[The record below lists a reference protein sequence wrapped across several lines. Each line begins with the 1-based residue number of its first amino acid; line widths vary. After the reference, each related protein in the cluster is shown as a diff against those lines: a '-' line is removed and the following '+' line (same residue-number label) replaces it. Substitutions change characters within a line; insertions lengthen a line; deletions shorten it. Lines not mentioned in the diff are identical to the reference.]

1 MSTDDLLKSLGFTA
15 LNLAWAWNHDLQ
27 RVFAMLDPNLWE
39 ATNHSPLE
47 VLRRV
52 HPARLEACNSD
63 PGFQRLLDVANKST
77 CDYFERR
84 TWFERKFGKKHKKL
98 RIAYF
103 CSEFAIHESMQQY
116 SGGLGVLAG
125 DHVKSSSDL
134 GVPLVG
140 VGLLYRHGYYVQE
153 LRADGTTRVLYP
165 EYDFADMPVMDTGME
180 IECPLG
186 KKLVRVKIWGLAVG
200 RVPLYLLD
208 ADLPGE
214 PKAHRQLTEGLYKGE
229 PDLRLRQQVLL
240 GVGGMLALKAVKATP
255 TVVHLNE
262 GHAAF
267 ANVERLRALRAK
279 GRKLEK
285 ALAAVRESS
294 VFTTHTPVPAGHDR
308 YAPKDV
314 ARHMSSHLSALGM
327 TTQEFANLARERPG
341 DKHEPF
347 CMTVLGLRTSA
358 RVNGVAKLHGEVSR
372 KMWAGAYGVE
382 TAAVPIGAITN
393 GVHVRTWLAPEAEA
407 LYVKHLG
414 KKWDR
419 FGPDDD
425 VWAKLTSVTY
435 EELWALRNT
444 LRAKLVHFVRERLA
458 RQARRRG
465 EDAAS
470 VADCYSMFDED
481 ALTLGFARRFATYK
495 RAPLIFKEAERLAQL
510 MGDPERPVQLV
521 FAGKAHPRDTGGQDM
536 ARAVHEQAHAAGFH
550 GRVALIEEYDMH
562 VGRIVTSGAD
572 VWLNNPIR
580 PNEASGT
587 SGMKPPLHGGLNASI
602 LDGWWPEGFDGENGW
617 AIGDGTELPDQAAQ
631 DALDAG
637 ALVTLLERELV
648 PLFYERNDAGL
659 PTKWLAKARRSL
671 VTIPGTF
678 NTHRMVGEY
687 VRKAYLGRAAPTNND
702 GDTQ

>member
-1 MSTDDLLKSLGFTA
+1 MSTKDLLKELSFLP
-15 LNLAWAWNHDLQ
+15 LNLAWSWNHNLQ

-39 ATNHSPLE
+39 ATNHAPLE

-52 HPARLEACNSD
+52 HPARLEACASD
-63 PGFQRLLDVANKST
+63 PEFQRLFDVACKST

-84 TWFERKFGKKHKKL
+84 TWFDRKFGKKHKKL
-98 RIAYF
+98 RVAYF

-125 DHVKSSSDL
+125 DHVKSASDL

-153 LRADGTTRVLYP
+153 LCADGSTRVLYP
-165 EYDFADMPVMDTGME
+165 EYDFADMPIFDTGIE
-180 IECPLG
+180 IECPVG
-186 KKLVRVKIWGLAVG
+186 KKLVRARVWILAVG
-200 RVPLYLLD
+200 HVLLYLLD
-208 ADLPGE
+208 SDLPGA
-214 PKAHRQLTEGLYKGE
+214 PKAHRELTEGLYKGE

-240 GVGGMLALKAVKATP
+240 GVGGMLALKAVKSMP

-267 ANVERLRALRAK
+267 ANVERLRALRAR
-279 GRKLEK
+279 GRKFET
-285 ALAAVRESS
+285 ALANVRENS

-314 ARHMSSHLSALGM
+314 AKYMSSHLAALGM
-327 TTQEFANLARERPG
+327 TTQEFADLAREKPG

-358 RVNGVAKLHGEVSR
+358 RVNGVAQLHGEVSR
-372 KMWAGAYGVE
+372 KMWAGAYGVALE
-382 TAAVPIGAITN
+382 DVPIGAITN

-407 LYVKHLG
+407 LYTKHLG
-414 KKWDR
+414 KKWGQ

-425 VWAKLTSVTY
+425 VWAKFAGVTD

-465 EDAAS
+465 EDATS
-470 VADCYSMFDED
+470 VAACYSMFDED

-495 RAPLIFKEAERLAQL
+495 RAPLIFKEAERLATL
-510 MGDPERPVQLV
+510 MGDPARPVQLV
-521 FAGKAHPRDTGGQDM
+521 FSGKAHPRDTGGQDM
-536 ARAVHEQAHAAGFH
+536 AREVHEEARAAGFH

-562 VGRIVTSGAD
+562 VGRILTSGAD

-617 AIGDGTELPDQAAQ
+617 AIGDGTELPEQAAQ
-631 DALDAG
+631 DALDAD

-648 PLFYERNDAGL
+648 PLFYERTEAGL

-687 VRKAYLGRAAPTNND
+687 VRKAYLG
-702 GDTQ
+702 

>member
-1 MSTDDLLKSLGFTA
+1 MSTDDLRQALYFNA
-15 LNLAWAWNHDLQ
+15 LNLEWAWNHEMQ
-27 RVFAMLDPNLWE
+27 RVFAMLDPHLWE
-39 ATNHSPLE
+39 ATNHSPRE

-52 HPARLEACNSD
+52 HPARLEACASD
-63 PGFQRLLDVANKST
+63 PDFQRLFVEVACKTTN
-77 CDYFERR
+77 DYFERR

-98 RIAYF
+98 RVAYF

-125 DHVKSSSDL
+125 DHVKSAWDL

-165 EYDFADMPVMDTGME
+165 QYDFTDMPISDMGIE

-186 KKLVRVKIWGLAVG
+186 KKLVRARVWGLAVG

-214 PKAHRQLTEGLYKGE
+214 PNAHRQLTEGLYKGE
-229 PDLRLRQQVLL
+229 LDLRLRQQVLL
-240 GVGGMLALKAVKATP
+240 GVGGMLALKAVKAVP

-267 ANVERLRALRAK
+267 ANVERLRALVAK
-279 GRKLEK
+279 GKRIEK
-285 ALAAVRESS
+285 ALELVRASS
-294 VFTTHTPVPAGHDR
+294 VFTTHTPVAAGHDR

-314 ARHMSSHLSALGM
+314 ARYLATHVEALGL
-327 TTQEFANLARERPG
+327 TTQGFADLARERPG
-341 DKHEPF
+341 DKQEPF

-358 RVNGVAKLHGEVSR
+358 RVNGVAELHGEVSR
-372 KMWAGAYGVE
+372 KMWAGAYNVDAE
-382 TAAVPIGAITN
+382 DVPIGAITN

-414 KKWDR
+414 EKWDR

-425 VWAKLTSVTY
+425 VWTNLGNVTD

-458 RQARRRG
+458 RQAQRRG
-465 EDAAS
+465 DDASS
-470 VADCYSMFDED
+470 VAACYGMFDEA

-495 RAPLIFKEAERLAQL
+495 RAPLIFKEAERLAKL

-521 FAGKAHPRDTGGQDM
+521 FAGKAHPRDAGGQDM
-536 ARAVHEQAHAAGFH
+536 AREVHEQARAAGFH

-562 VGRIVTSGAD
+562 VGRILTSGAD

-602 LDGWWPEGFDGENGW
+602 LDGWWREGFDGENGW
-617 AIGDGTELPDQAAQ
+617 AIGDGTELPDQTAQ
-631 DALDAG
+631 DSLDAE
-637 ALVTLLERELV
+637 ALVALLERELV
-648 PLFYERNDAGL
+648 PLFYERNEAGL

-671 VTIPGTF
+671 TTIPGTF

-687 VRKAYLGRAAPTNND
+687 VRKAYLG
-702 GDTQ
+702 